1 MSRDERAGHGGS
13 RATTT
18 VLLVSNVG
26 PGDTSGR
33 AEKLASRQAFLRE
46 RGVDV
51 VFGTVDEPYV
61 RTALPGAVR
70 LVRLARRED
79 VDLVTSVSN
88 PFHLQLLGFVVSAAL
103 GLPWVAEF
111 RDPMVES
118 PDRDP
123 DALVT
128 KAARVVEW
136 LTARAATRVV
146 WGDGIQL
153 ADDYFDRR
161 YGIGAKATKLPFHGF
176 DPARFEGA
184 DAHDHP
190 EFTVTYAG
198 SFYEGWIEPYRFLE
212 GLRVHVQRE
221 GDQDGHGDDGVDGEH
236 NDDGDAGNGD
246 DDGDLRVQFYGDW
259 NDEYQG
265 AVEAAGLDDV
275 VTHHEFVPPDEI
287 VPVLKGSD
295 LLLYVGGDDPANRL
309 NVPSKI
315 WDYVGSR
322 TPILAVVDPSFRV
335 AELIEEYGLGLVV
348 DPEDA
353 EGIAAAIA
361 AVRSGEY
368 RYDPDPAAFGF
379 TRETKFE
386 RLAELYREVAGR

>member
-1 MSRDERAGHGGS
+1 M
-13 RATTT
+13 
-18 VLLVSNVG
+18 
-26 PGDTSGR
+26 
-33 AEKLASRQAFLRE
+33 
-46 RGVDV
+46 
-51 VFGTVDEPYV
+51 
-61 RTALPGAVR
+61 
-70 LVRLARRED
+70 
-79 VDLVTSVSN
+79 
-88 PFHLQLLGFVVSAAL
+88 
-103 GLPWVAEF
+103 
-111 RDPMVES
+111 
-118 PDRDP
+118 
-123 DALVT
+123 
-128 KAARVVEW
+128 
-136 LTARAATRVV
+136 
-146 WGDGIQL
+146 
-153 ADDYFDRR
+153 
-161 YGIGAKATKLPFHGF
+161 
-176 DPARFEGA
+176 
-184 DAHDHP
+184 
-190 EFTVTYAG
+190 
-198 SFYEGWIEPYRFLE
+198 
-212 GLRVHVQRE
+212 
-221 GDQDGHGDDGVDGEH
+221 
-236 NDDGDAGNGD
+236 
-246 DDGDLRVQFYGDW
+246 QFYGDW